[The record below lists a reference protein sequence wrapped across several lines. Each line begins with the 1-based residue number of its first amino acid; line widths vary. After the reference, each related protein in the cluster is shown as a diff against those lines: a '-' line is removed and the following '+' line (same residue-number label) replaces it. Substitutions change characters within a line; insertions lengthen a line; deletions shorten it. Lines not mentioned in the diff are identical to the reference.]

1 MQEINNKV
9 SSVSEQLKP
18 NGRKPAQS
26 KSIHSYTTDNGGQ
39 VLYRN
44 LQLCDGLPF
53 NKGGTMKNI
62 MRKILLLSLLLVLP
76 ACSEFA
82 FLASGGSFA
91 VNNNAYVKVYNGA
104 NMATIVTTKKD
115 IKTHAYNYVVKPTY
129 TYIVNPTNEYVV
141 KPAVLSATKNT
152 NTIQMAF
159 GWEQEYITNT
169 SGRIIP
175 KEKPPVNDKEAY

>member
-1 MQEINNKV
+1 
-9 SSVSEQLKP
+9 
-18 NGRKPAQS
+18 
-26 KSIHSYTTDNGGQ
+26 
-39 VLYRN
+39 
-44 LQLCDGLPF
+44 
-53 NKGGTMKNI
+53 MKNI

-141 KPAVLSATKNT
+141 KPAVLLAAKKS